1 MVKILSKKRYEE
13 LIDIEDKYNHLIG
26 QTFTIFT
33 GERSRY
39 KGLLSLSKE
48 ELVRIIFETNDYI
61 KKEQKKQRKK
71 EKKKWFY

>member
-1 MVKILSKKRYEE
+1 MIKIIDKKRYEE

-48 ELVRIIFETNDYI
+48 ELVRMFFEACDYI
-61 KKEQKKQRKK
+61 NK
-71 EKKKWFY
+71 EKKKQKRKEKHK